1 MVYLEIS
8 KAKIIIEHKGCQP
21 VNFSLFK
28 GVCRFAGALFGVDE
42 PMALVI
48 QNFDELHTPI
58 PNPVLTIGNFD
69 GVHRGH
75 LSLFEKVK
83 TRAAALNGTSC
94 VMTFD
99 PHPLSVMKPDHA
111 PPLITP
117 TRIKL
122 ELIEKAGIDVIFC
135 VPFTP
140 EFAALTARRFIEEIL
155 VGKIGIREIVAG
167 YDYSFGRGREG
178 NVDFLRKEGERLGF
192 VVHQVGPVFE
202 KGIPVSSTAIRSM
215 VKQGLVAEANGLLGR
230 PYMISGTVVKGENR
244 GGRLL
249 GFPTANLA
257 TDAELIPA
265 PGVYAVRIDESG
277 TLHNG
282 VTNIGFNPTF
292 GNTDTSIETHVLDFS
307 GDLLGASIRLL
318 FISRLRDERQFPS
331 IEALSHRISEDV
343 KSAREIL
350 A

>member
-1 MVYLEIS
+1 V
-8 KAKIIIEHKGCQP
+8 KIIIEHKGCQP
-21 VNFSLFK
+21 VNFSFIKRICSLR
-28 GVCRFAGALFGVDE
+28 VLYFGVDK

-48 QNFDELHTPI
+48 QNLDEFDAPI

-75 LSLFEKVK
+75 LSLFQKVK
-83 TRAAALNGTSC
+83 DRTAALNGTSC

-122 ELIEKAGIDVIFC
+122 ELIQKAGMDVIFC
-135 VPFTP
+135 IPFTA
-140 EFAALTARRFIEEIL
+140 EFADISAHRFIEEIL
-155 VGKIGIREIVAG
+155 VGRIGIREIVAG

-178 NVDFLRKEGERLGF
+178 DVDFLRQEGKRLGF
-192 VVHQVGPVFE
+192 LVHQVGPVFE

-215 VKQGLVAEANGLLGR
+215 VKQGLVSEANSLLGR

-257 TDAELIPA
+257 TDAQLIPG
-265 PGVYAVRIDESG
+265 PGVYAVRIEESG
-277 TLHNG
+277 KLLKG

-292 GNTDTSIETHVLDFS
+292 GNTDTSIETHILDFS

-331 IEALSHRISEDV
+331 IEALSQRIAEDV
-343 KSAREIL
+343 TSAREIL
-350 A
+350 D

>member
-1 MVYLEIS
+1 
-8 KAKIIIEHKGCQP
+8 
-21 VNFSLFK
+21 
-28 GVCRFAGALFGVDE
+28 
-42 PMALVI
+42 MALVI
-48 QNFDELHTPI
+48 QNLDEFHAPI
-58 PNPVLTIGNFD
+58 SNPVLTIGNFD

-75 LSLFEKVK
+75 LCLFEKVK
-83 TRAAALNGTSC
+83 DRAVALKGTSC

-135 VPFTP
+135 IPFTA
-140 EFAALTARRFIEEIL
+140 EFAKITARRFIEEIL

-178 NVDFLRKEGERLGF
+178 DVDFLRKEGERLDF
-192 VVHQVGPVFE
+192 LVHQVGPLFE
-202 KGIPVSSTAIRSM
+202 KGIPVSSTAIRSL
-215 VKQGLVAEANGLLGR
+215 VKQGLISEANGLLGR

-257 TDAELIPA
+257 TDAELIPG
-265 PGVYAVRIDESG
+265 PGVYAVRINESG
-277 TLHNG
+277 KVYKG

-292 GNTDTSIETHVLDFS
+292 GNTDTSIETHILDFS
-307 GDLLGASIRLL
+307 GDLLGTSLRLM

-331 IEALSHRISEDV
+331 IDALSRRITDDV

-350 A
+350 G